1 MPRVPFHPNRLSSFM
16 IPREGGQLTRRGYAR
31 RCELAKRADVI
42 LMWTFS
48 RDDVAGDGMRQLVEF
63 GLNDGGIILVEV
75 HETAGVNGQLP
86 GTSIPSPPRLHPASI
101 RRGVHDCEYALEPVG
116 LMVV

>member
-1 MPRVPFHPNRLSSFM
+1 
-16 IPREGGQLTRRGYAR
+16 
-31 RCELAKRADVI
+31 
-42 LMWTFS
+42 MWTFS